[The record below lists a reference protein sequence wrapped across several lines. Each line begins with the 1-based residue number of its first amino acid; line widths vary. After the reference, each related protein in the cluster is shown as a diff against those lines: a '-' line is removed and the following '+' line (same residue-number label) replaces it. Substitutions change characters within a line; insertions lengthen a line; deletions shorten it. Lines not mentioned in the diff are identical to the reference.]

1 MRLTAPSFIVLL
13 ISVLVAGAVIAERYF
28 GVSIPIIGSE
38 IKHFATLLVAYVVL
52 LLGVLIKGI

>member
-13 ISVLVAGAVIAERYF
+13 ISVLVAGAAIAEGLF
-28 GVSIPIIGSE
+28 GVAIPVIGE
-38 IKHFATLLVAYVVL
+38 NITTFLTLTIGYVLL